1 MLNAGQEDP
10 KSLLARFFPN
20 LEAFELYIIKKDFL
34 QIEDVRYLQN
44 LSLQSTVKEK
54 SIIFLTFHKI
64 GLEAQNALLK
74 VLEELPEKKMF
85 FLNTGQEDTLLDTLR
100 SRLQSLNLPAK
111 SKNDSSAVKDF
122 LDLNMD
128 KRLAFLDNLRKK
140 DKEKLAEFLDSFE
153 YYLAKNLHK
162 PGARKALEN
171 LLSFRRADNLA
182 AQPHKALLESLAFVE
197 L

>member
-20 LEAFELYIIKKDFL
+20 LEAFEIYIIKKDFL

-111 SKNDSSAVKDF
+111 SKNDSLAVKDF
-122 LDLNMD
+122 LDLNID

-140 DKEKLAEFLDSFE
+140 DKEKLAEFLDSLE
-153 YYLAKNLHK
+153 YCLAENLNK

>member
-10 KSLLARFFPN
+10 KSLLARFFPS
-20 LEAFELYIIKKDFL
+20 LEAFETYIIKKDFL

-74 VLEELPEKKMF
+74 VLEELPEKKII

-100 SRLQSLNLPAK
+100 SRLQAINLPAK
-111 SKNDSSAVKDF
+111 PQKDTSAARDF
-122 LDLNMD
+122 LDLNID
-128 KRLAFLDNLRKK
+128 KRLDFLDNLRKK
-140 DKEKLAEFLDSFE
+140 DKEKLADFLDSFE
-153 YYLAKNLHK
+153 YYLTKNLNK
-162 PGARKALEN
+162 PGARKTLEN
-171 LLSFRRADNLA
+171 LLSFRRADNLG